1 MNCGLCGWTELSG
14 RGRENF
20 FGLLGMRMRGRMLE
34 SWCVM
39 EGALQASF
47 YRPREGE
54 RRHE

>member
-1 MNCGLCGWTELSG
+1 MWLDEMGRQSGWS
-14 RGRENF
+14 F
-20 FGLLGMRMRGRMLE
+20 FGLSGMRMREILLE

-39 EGALQASF
+39 EGAVQTSF